1 MDKNKKYM
9 FIVGIRFV
17 LLIATLATLIL
28 QLNKPEYRI
37 YFIISVVIFGIFSIF
52 SRSIRRDTT
61 VYRKMEEGYKE
72 ILEGVF
78 PEERDKYE
86 TFVKAISFY
95 NYNQTDKAIEILRK
109 LELECST
116 PREYESIYTIWSICC
131 SEKGLIDE
139 AITYAE
145 KALKINPTNA
155 TLLSNIGVFYA
166 SKGRTNDA
174 IEIFKRAAEH
184 DPKDPVAFHNASTFL
199 LRAGRVEESIE
210 YGLKALEVAP
220 NNEETMATLALA
232 YKMQGDEEQFAK
244 YYQMSKDHGYKTN
257 DLDEMLNK
265 M

>member
-1 MDKNKKYM
+1 MDRNKRYM
-9 FIVGIRFV
+9 IVVGIRGV
-17 LLIATLATLIL
+17 ILLAALSTFFL
-28 QLNKPEYRI
+28 QLKNPEYKVFF
-37 YFIISVVIFGIFSIF
+37 YFSMVIFCLFSIISKSM
-52 SRSIRRDTT
+52 RRD
-61 VYRKMEEGYKE
+61 VIRDMKMEEGYKE

-86 TFVKAISFY
+86 TFVKAIGFY
-95 NYNQTDKAIEILRK
+95 NRNQSDKAIEILRK

-116 PREYESIYTIWSICC
+116 PREYESIYTLWSICC

-145 KALKINPTNA
+145 KALKINPTNT

-166 SKGRTNDA
+166 SKGKINDA
-174 IEIFKRAAEH
+174 IEIFRRATEH
-184 DPKDPVAFHNASTFL
+184 DPKDSVALHNASTFL

-244 YYQMSKDHGYKTN
+244 YYQMSKDHGYKSD
-257 DLDEMLNK
+257 DLDVKLSRM
-265 M
+265 